1 MVISMTGYGRGIAE
15 NSSVKVAAEIKT
27 VNHRFC
33 EYNIRMPRQIL
44 VLEEKLKKKANE
56 YIRRGRAEIMISID
70 GAGMSHKT
78 LELDWGLAEQY
89 FTLMDEASRKF
100 QLTSSA
106 SASDLLQI
114 EGMFAIRETAHD
126 PDAIE
131 PLLMDAFSSALDA
144 LRKMRV
150 QEGTALAKDLGMHLK
165 KFAHCLQSLKDY
177 APAVAQHYKKR
188 LADRMM
194 ELSGNLI
201 EEGRLLTEVAI
212 FSDRSD
218 ITEEITRLE
227 SHLAQFS
234 GTLNEKEPV
243 GRKLDFLVQEMNREV
258 NTIGSKSS
266 DAAIA
271 QNVVQLKSFLEKM
284 KEQVQNIE

>member
-44 VLEEKLKKKANE
+44 MLEEKLKKKANE
-56 YIRRGRAEIMISID
+56 YIRRGRADIMISID

-106 SASDLLQI
+106 STSDLLQI
-114 EGMFAIRETAHD
+114 EGMFAIMETAHD

-144 LRKMRV
+144 LCKMRV
-150 QEGTALAKDLGMHLK
+150 QEGKALAKDLGMHLK
-165 KFAHCLQSLKDY
+165 KFAHRLQGLKDY

-218 ITEEITRLE
+218 INEEITRLE

-271 QNVVQLKSFLEKM
+271 QNVVELKSFLEKM